1 MAQIPHARES
11 ERECTRAQM
20 LRQGTDRLESQ
31 SMRENALGRKCCAKE
46 LIDWKVNQWE
56 QDWAYFL
63 AEEISL
69 WEPKVGKGLHWKP
82 VESS

>member
-31 SMRENALGRKCCAKE
+31 SMGTGLGI
-46 LIDWKVNQWE
+46 LPHGGNI
-56 QDWAYFL
+56 
-63 AEEISL
+63 
-69 WEPKVGKGLHWKP
+69 PVGTEGRQRPTL
-82 VESS
+82 ETS